1 MKRDNSRIACKLYK
15 IGYNDTVQ
23 KLFLSLSHS
32 TSIRLATPKAKA
44 KSAVGGTT
52 RRSRLKY
59 HPRHQSFKSVGKKTI
74 KIKPWEIPKIQKRR
88 ENNK

>member
-32 TSIRLATPKAKA
+32 NIYQ
-44 KSAVGGTT
+44 VGNA
-52 RRSRLKY
+52 
-59 HPRHQSFKSVGKKTI
+59 QGKGKERCRGHHEKVQI
-74 KIKPWEIPKIQKRR
+74 EIPPPSSKFQICGE
-88 ENNK
+88 ENNQN

>member
-32 TSIRLATPKAKA
+32 TSIRLATPKA

>member
-32 TSIRLATPKAKA
+32 NIYK
-44 KSAVGGTT
+44 VGNA
-52 RRSRLKY
+52 
-59 HPRHQSFKSVGKKTI
+59 QGKERCRGHHEKVQI
-74 KIKPWEIPKIQKRR
+74 EIPPPSSKFQICGE
-88 ENNK
+88 ENNQN